1 MNLPP
6 LSCFVLMQSMCKL
19 SIFEIF
25 SNNGGKSKNVV
36 EFQISFYFLTKS
48 LLYNYVYL
56 FPKKIGNRWSCFQE
70 DVEPPVAEPLVLRNQ
85 TSAAVSSY
93 SFQRV
98 AASDSASNPTTAAS
112 TMSDWFVRDF
122 GKLVIDD
129 TKTFCANPKVTKGWY
144 QNGTGYDT
152 NVTLLHFLKFN
163 QVYF

>member
-1 MNLPP
+1 M
-6 LSCFVLMQSMCKL
+6 
-19 SIFEIF
+19 
-25 SNNGGKSKNVV
+25 
-36 EFQISFYFLTKS
+36 ISVWSAIT
-48 LLYNYVYL
+48 YL
-56 FPKKIGNRWSCFQE
+56 INTFFPKKKIGNRWSCFQE

-98 AASDSASNPTTAAS
+98 AASDSASNPTAAAS